1 MTTPQVTHHV
11 FIPDQ
16 QMKPG
21 VKLAHMRWAGQYIA
35 DTFAG
40 SRNTVRL
47 INAGDA
53 ADMPSLSSYDKG
65 KGAMEG
71 RRYKKDI
78 EATEEGFAL
87 FEEGLANHEHKLWTP
102 DSKDL
107 TLGNHEYRIAR
118 AIESDI
124 NTLEGIIGM
133 ADLPYEK
140 HGWTVHDFLKVVKID
155 GVMYSHYFANR
166 GTGKPIGGEN
176 IKLRIRK
183 IGGSF
188 VQGHEQ
194 VFDNGQVY
202 THDGRTMYGLV
213 SGAFYLHEEDYLGP
227 QGNSHWR
234 GMHVLHDVRRGE
246 YDIMPVS
253 MDYLCRRYEG
263 KRLSAVKWRH

>member
-1 MTTPQVTHHV
+1 MTMQVTHHV

-21 VKLAHMRWAGQYIA
+21 VKLNHMRWAGQYIA

-40 SRNTVRL
+40 TQNTVRL

-65 KGAMEG
+65 KGSMEG

-78 EATEEGFAL
+78 AAADEGFAL
-87 FEEGLANHEHKLWTP
+87 FEEGLANHKHNQWAPE
-102 DSKDL
+102 SKDL
-107 TLGNHEYRIAR
+107 TLGNHEERILR
-118 AIESDI
+118 AIEQDI
-124 NTLEGIIGM
+124 NTLEGVIGLD
-133 ADLPYEK
+133 DLTYANY
-140 HGWTVHDFLKVVKID
+140 GWNVHEYLKVIKHD
-155 GVMYSHYFANR
+155 GVMYSHFYQQR

-194 VFDNGQVY
+194 TFDFGHVY
-202 THDGRTMYGLV
+202 TSDGRRMCGLV
-213 SGAFYLHEEDYLGP
+213 SGAFYLHDEGYLGP
-227 QGNSHWR
+227 QGNAHWR
-234 GMHVLHDVRRGE
+234 GIHVLHDVRRGE
-246 YDIMPVS
+246 WDHMSVS
-253 MDYLCRRYEG
+253 LDYLCRRYEG
-263 KRLSAVKWRH
+263 KRLSQFLGRH